1 VSARRPPLVSVVT
14 CFLDAERFFEEA
26 IESVFAQSHPAW
38 ELILVDD
45 GSRDGSAAIARRY
58 ERRHPDRVRVVTH
71 AGGRNLGKSAS
82 RNAGIAAS
90 NGELLLFLDADDVLL
105 ARTLEKLAGAISRSP
120 QAAVAY
126 GRARM
131 WFSWPG
137 NPDGR
142 DAAWDFDTDLPA
154 PEGSVLPAGRLLP
167 ALVRDDDDLPSVCS
181 AIVRRAAL
189 DAVGGWEDAFVDQYD
204 DFVLWSKLLS
214 RYPVRILDETLSL
227 YRKHAD
233 SSCAV
238 ATREGEWSAV
248 DLSASRYRYLAW
260 MERHLTRERLGDEA
274 TWAALEAALAP
285 YRHPTAPVAVDAV
298 APAAAGE
305 AGGARGH
312 LDHPRPEGRARSH
325 RLPVTG
331 WAAGNGARALAVE
344 LIADGRP
351 IRQVPLDG
359 RRPDVAA
366 QLGRGRDERH
376 GFSTAV
382 ELAGTA
388 PLALDVAAVLE
399 DQRRVPLARIDAR
412 RLVRPQDVAL
422 GALSVSVVIVCRTEA
437 APLAGA
443 IESALAQDHRPLEV
457 VVVDDGSSS
466 ALERI
471 ALAYP
476 GVRYVRTE
484 GEGVGAARRAGLR
497 RGGGDLLLLLAP
509 RERLHPRAVSA
520 AVARLAADPQRAF
533 VAGAGERPERPL
545 DRAALLH
552 DGPAAGPLLVRRLAL
567 HAAGG
572 IPDAPEG
579 VEDWALQLRLARAGA
594 GIAIAD
600 PLLAERPPAKPVP
613 PASVR
618 ALLGHERAHAAGARE
633 RRALRRAERL
643 IDGRR
648 GGGLARRL
656 QRGRAQGRALILMYH
671 RIAELPADPWG
682 LAVAPERFAEQ
693 LAVLREQARPLAL
706 HELVTRLERGRPLPA
721 RAVAVTFDDGYRD
734 NLDAALPALEAAG
747 VPATL
752 FLATDMVGRGREP
765 WWDELERI
773 LLSPGELPARL
784 SLRVAGRTI
793 ARNLGESAVYGPAAA
808 YRHARWR
815 GGRDPAPT
823 ARHAAYLELWLA
835 LWPLAEAPRTA
846 ALDQLAAWAGAKG
859 GVRESHRTLDP
870 DGVAALATSDAF
882 EVGGH
887 TISHPRLSARRA
899 DAQREEIARG
909 RALVAELTGAPA
921 RHFAYPYG
929 GLDDYT
935 PASARLVA
943 QAGYAS
949 ACATWE
955 GTVHAACDPWQ
966 LPRVQVPDVGG
977 EAFAAWLAERSQLR

>member
-1 VSARRPPLVSVVT
+1 VSGRRPPLVSVVT
-14 CFLDAERFFEEA
+14 CFLDAEHFFEAA

-45 GSRDGSAAIARRY
+45 GSRDRSAAIARRY
-58 ERRHPDRVRVVTH
+58 ERRHPDRVRVVAH

-82 RNAGIAAS
+82 RNAGIAAAK
-90 NGELLLFLDADDVLL
+90 GELFLFLDADDVLL
-105 ARTLEKLAGAISRSP
+105 PRTLEKLAGAISRSP
-120 QAAVAY
+120 EAAVAY

-142 DAAWDFDTDLPA
+142 DAAWDFDTELPA
-154 PEGSVLPAGRLLP
+154 PEGSVLQPGRLLP

-189 DAVGGWEDAFVDQYD
+189 ERVGGWEDAFVDQYD
-204 DFVLWSKLLS
+204 DFVLWSKLFS

-227 YRKHAD
+227 YRKHED

-260 MERHLTRERLGDEA
+260 MERYLTRERLGEEA

-285 YRHPTAPVAVDAV
+285 YRHPTAPVVVDAV
-298 APAAAGE
+298 APAAAAG

-312 LDHPRPEGRARSH
+312 LDHPRPDGRARSH
-325 RLPVTG
+325 RVPVAG

-388 PLALDVAAVLE
+388 PLALDVTAVLE

-412 RLVRPQDVAL
+412 RLMRPQDVAL
-422 GALSVSVVIVCRTEA
+422 GAPSVSVVIVCRTEA
-437 APLAGA
+437 GALAGA
-443 IESALAQDHRPLEV
+443 IESALAQDHRSLEV

-497 RGGGDLLLLLAP
+497 RSGGELVLFLSP

-520 AVARLAADPQRAF
+520 AVARLTANPERGF
-533 VAGAGERPERPL
+533 VASAGARPERPL
-545 DRAALLH
+545 DHALLLH

-567 HAAGG
+567 SAAGG

-579 VEDWALQLRLARAGA
+579 VEEWALQLRLARTSA

-600 PLLAERPPAKPVP
+600 PLLAERPPARPVP

-618 ALLGHERAHAAGARE
+618 ELLREERPHASTDRE
-633 RRALRRAERL
+633 RRALRTAERL
-643 IDGRR
+643 IEGLR
-648 GGGLARRL
+648 GGGLLRRARRN
-656 QRGRAQGRALILMYH
+656 RAEGGALILLYH
-671 RIAELPADPWG
+671 RIAELTADPWALG
-682 LAVAPERFAEQ
+682 VAPERFVEQ
-693 LAVLREQARPLAL
+693 LAVLREQARPLPL
-706 HELVTRLERGRPLPA
+706 HELATRLERGRQLPP
-721 RAVAVTFDDGYRD
+721 RTVAVTFDDGYFD
-734 NLDAALPALEAAG
+734 NLEAALPALEAAD

-752 FLATDMVGRGREP
+752 FLAADMVGRTREP
-765 WWDELERI
+765 WWDELERM

-793 ARNLGESAVYGPAAA
+793 VRDLGDAASYGAAAA

-815 GGRDPAPT
+815 AGQPPPT
-823 ARHAAYLELWLA
+823 PRHAAYLELWRA
-835 LWPLAEAPRTA
+835 LWPLEENRRTV
-846 ALDQLAAWAGAKG
+846 ALDELAAWAGAAG
-859 GVRESHRTLDP
+859 GVRASHRTLGP
-870 DGVAALATSDAF
+870 DGVAALAASPVM

-887 TISHPRLSARRA
+887 TISHPRLSARRP
-899 DAQREEIARG
+899 DVQRQEIMRG
-909 RALVAELTGAPA
+909 RARVAELTGKPV
-921 RHFAYPYG
+921 RHFAYPFG

-935 PASARLVA
+935 PKTAKFVA

-955 GTVHAACDPWQ
+955 GTVHSACDPWQ
-966 LPRVQVPDVGG
+966 LPRVPVPDVGG
-977 EAFAAWLAERSQLR
+977 EAFAAWLEDRFTPR